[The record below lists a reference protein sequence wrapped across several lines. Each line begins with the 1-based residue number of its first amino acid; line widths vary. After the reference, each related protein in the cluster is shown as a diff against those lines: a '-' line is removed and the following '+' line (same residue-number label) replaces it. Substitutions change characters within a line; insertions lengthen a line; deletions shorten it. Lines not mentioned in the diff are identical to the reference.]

1 MTKIAKSAGFSHI
14 QNWLSNFFKRVFSFF
29 NPSKLL
35 TQFNAFMMLENLD
48 SHIGFFIPS

>member
-14 QNWLSNFFKRVFSFF
+14 YLHIF
-29 NPSKLL
+29 NPSKLFS
-35 TQFNAFMMLENLD
+35 QFNAFMMLENLD